1 MTASTAST
9 GLIFCEEGLQHQTG
23 PGHPERPARLEVI
36 RSALIVAKMWPPTM
50 EARPASREDLLRV
63 HSAEHVDTIESTC
76 ASNGYYPD
84 PDTVMSKGSW
94 NAALLAAGAG
104 ITACEAV
111 LDGKFRNAFCAVRPP
126 GHHAER
132 THAMGFCL
140 FNNVAIAAWW
150 LREVKGLSRVAIL
163 DWDVHH
169 GNGTQHTFYDD
180 ASVYYASIHQWPHY
194 PGTGLPEERGA
205 ENTNLNLTMAPG
217 TPAERWLEAI
227 DRQVLPELE
236 RFGPD
241 FLLISCGFDA
251 HRLDPLGG
259 QLLESSTYGE
269 MTRRVRDVAGGRVVS
284 MLEGGYDLN
293 ALSESTVEHVRALQ
307 GG

>member
-1 MTASTAST
+1 MGEATATTA
-9 GLIFCEEGLQHQTG
+9 LLFNEEGLLHLTG

-36 RSALIVAKMWPPTM
+36 RGALVVADLWPPNL
-50 EARPASREDLLRV
+50 AIRPAARDDLLRV
-63 HSAEHVDTIESTC
+63 HTAEHIDTIEDTC
-76 ASNGYYPD
+76 AGHGFYPD
-84 PDTVMSKGSW
+84 PDTTMSKGSW
-94 NAALLAAGAG
+94 AAALTAAGAG

-111 LDGKFRNAFCAVRPP
+111 LEGRFRNAFCAVRPP
-126 GHHAER
+126 GHHAEG

-140 FNNVAIAAWW
+140 FNNVAIAARW
-150 LREVKGLSRVAIL
+150 LRAVRGLDRVAIL

-217 TPAERWLEAI
+217 SGAEAWLEAI
-227 DRQVLPELE
+227 NRQVLPEFA
-236 RFGPD
+236 RFRPD

-251 HRLDPLGG
+251 HRRDPLGG
-259 QLLESSTYGE
+259 QYLETETFAE
-269 MTRRVRDVAGGRVVS
+269 MTRRVREVAGGRLVS
-284 MLEGGYDLN
+284 LLEGGYDLH
-293 ALSESTVEHVRALQ
+293 ALGESVVAHVRALQ
-307 GG
+307 GV